1 MKHNKHNAINEK
13 RIHSFLT
20 TLFEND
26 IHAKRILSISNAVL
40 GVIHSGAL
48 VIHLIG
54 QGLSKVKGLCAKH
67 AIKQIDRLFS
77 NAKFDVWEYF
87 ATWVSYIIGSRK
99 EVVIAIDWTEFDA
112 DDQST
117 IALYLI
123 TNHGRATPLIW
134 KTVVKSKLKRWRNH
148 HEDAVLVRL
157 YEVLP
162 PNVKVTI
169 LADRGFGDQKLYKLL
184 KSLNFEFVI
193 RFRQG
198 IMVTND
204 KGERKTAKNWVPA
217 NGRIRLLRN
226 AKVTGLKTDVP
237 AVVCVK
243 KKGMKE
249 PWCLACSSSTMT
261 GAFIV
266 KLYSKRFCIEE
277 TFRDQKDI
285 HFGMGL
291 SATHISVPMR
301 RDRMLFISAIAQVF
315 LTLLGAAG
323 ESLGM
328 DRRLKANTSK
338 KRTHSLF
345 TQGKHYYESIAT
357 LKEEYL
363 KPLIEKFVQLIKEQ
377 HVFNEMFG
385 II

>member
-1 MKHNKHNAINEK
+1 MKNNAINEK

-26 IHAKRILSISNAVL
+26 IHAKRILSISNSVL
-40 GVIHSGAL
+40 GVIHSGSL

-54 QGLSKVKGLCAKH
+54 YGLAKVKGLCQKH
-67 AIKQIDRLFS
+67 AIKQVDRLFS
-77 NAKFDVWEYF
+77 NSKFDVWEYF
-87 ATWVSYIIGSRK
+87 YTWVSYIIGSRK
-99 EVVIAIDWTEFDA
+99 EVVIAMDWTEFDA

-123 TNHGRATPLIW
+123 TSHGRATPLIW
-134 KTVVKSKLKRWRNH
+134 KTVVKSKLKGWRNH
-148 HEDAVLVRL
+148 HEDTVLIRL

-184 KSLNFEFVI
+184 KSLNFDFII
-193 RFRQG
+193 RFREG

-204 KGERKTAKNWVPA
+204 KGERKIAKNWVPT
-217 NGRIRLLRN
+217 NGRVRLLRN
-226 AKVTGLKTDVP
+226 AKVTSLKTNVP
-237 AVVCVK
+237 TVACVK

-249 PWCLACSSSTMT
+249 PWCLACSSSSMK

-266 KLYSKRFCIEE
+266 KLYSKRFSIEE

-291 SATHISVPMR
+291 SATHISIPMR
-301 RDRMLFISAIAQVF
+301 RDRLLFISAIAQVF

-323 ESLGM
+323 ESIGM